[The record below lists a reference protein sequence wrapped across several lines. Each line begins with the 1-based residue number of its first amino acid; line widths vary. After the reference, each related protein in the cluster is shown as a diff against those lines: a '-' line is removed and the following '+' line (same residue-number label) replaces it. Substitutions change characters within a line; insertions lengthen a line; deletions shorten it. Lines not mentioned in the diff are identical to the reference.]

1 MHDKCTL
8 LLFLKDFCLLLP
20 LYHQSDVYKLLN
32 YGTEE
37 NQMQTTVPG
46 RVDGRGEGGPVQE
59 MILNLYPPSSYLFEV
74 GVLW

>member
-1 MHDKCTL
+1 MHNKCTL
-8 LLFLKDFCLLLP
+8 LLLDFCLLLP
-20 LYHQSDVYKLLN
+20 LYHQSDVHKLLN

-46 RVDGRGEGGPVQE
+46 GGGGWEGGPVQE
-59 MILNLYPPSSYLFEV
+59 MILNLYPPSSYLFEM